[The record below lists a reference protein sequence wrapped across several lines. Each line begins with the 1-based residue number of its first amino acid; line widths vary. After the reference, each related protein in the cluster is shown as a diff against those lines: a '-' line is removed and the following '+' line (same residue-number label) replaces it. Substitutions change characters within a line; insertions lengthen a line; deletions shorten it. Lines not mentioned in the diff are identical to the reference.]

1 MPGSEFER
9 STPVLRSGDY
19 PRSRSFYE
27 GRLGYAVVEEGGE
40 PARFGIF
47 RRGQSYLFVN
57 AWNGPP
63 PPSSGGW
70 DAYVHV
76 SGVDALHDE
85 FAAAGAAIV
94 RAVELAVYGMREFE
108 VRDPDGN
115 VICFGEDADNI

>member
-1 MPGSEFER
+1 MAGPEFER

-19 PRSRSFYE
+19 PRSRAFYE
-27 GRLGYAVVEEGGE
+27 GRLGYAVVEEGRE

-63 PPSSGGW
+63 PPSPGGW

-85 FAAAGAAIV
+85 YAAAGAEIA

-115 VICFGEDADNI
+115 VICFGEDADKI